1 MGILWDF
8 QFLIKGRSVNVHFP
22 WSPGEHAQLLRP
34 MEGGKN
40 PPNLF
45 VVGGVG
51 DLPMVTKKPTT
62 KLGQKSTV
70 VGSILLFGAG
80 WWFVF
85 LYGILQH
92 RYFKSPFL
100 KPPIWGIF
108 IFFQPPNK
116 KSKWLTRNK
125 NRQDFPLKV
134 AWRSPGEKFSVV
146 FYNDFAHIPWEDTPN
161 FPKPPKRKNSFINC
175 WWNIRGTFQ
184 GYVGEILV
192 VFLLKKAHLPH
203 FHCVFYI
210 FFWKKCLPFWFN
222 SEKGRFCFHVIHNSY
237 CFCWFML
244 RSICMNLECCT

>member
-1 MGILWDF
+1 MGSPI
-8 QFLIKGRSVNVHFP
+8 IKDNSHVKRKLHL
-22 WSPGEHAQLLRP
+22 EHHI
-34 MEGGKN
+34 
-40 PPNLF
+40 
-45 VVGGVG
+45 G
-51 DLPMVTKKPTT
+51 D
-62 KLGQKSTV
+62 
-70 VGSILLFGAG
+70 
-80 WWFVF
+80 
-85 LYGILQH
+85 
-92 RYFKSPFL
+92 
-100 KPPIWGIF
+100 
-108 IFFQPPNK
+108 
-116 KSKWLTRNK
+116 
-125 NRQDFPLKV
+125 DD
-134 AWRSPGEKFSVV
+134 FSVPHLEIWSRILSLEHSKPLDFLSHFALIHRLNLLAQV
-146 FYNDFAHIPWEDTPN
+146 SKATGSLADQIGLKDSGTHSSCANVSFNDFAHIPWEDSTN